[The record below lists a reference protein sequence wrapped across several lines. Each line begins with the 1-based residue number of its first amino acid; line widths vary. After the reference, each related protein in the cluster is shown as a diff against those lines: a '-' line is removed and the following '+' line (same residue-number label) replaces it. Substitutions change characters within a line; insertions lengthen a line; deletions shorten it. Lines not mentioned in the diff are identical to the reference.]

1 MSRIVAAATGAAL
14 IVAAAGC
21 RRAAARH
28 TVDDSL
34 ALAMQGEQASG
45 ARRVAIVPNL
55 HGPESAR
62 YDAEQDV
69 WFISNMVGYGSD
81 HDGVGFIARARGDDP
96 TQVQPFI
103 VSGQNGVT
111 LDAPKGLAIHGDT
124 LWATDI
130 DVLRG
135 FDRHTGAPLMTID
148 FKPYGVVML
157 NDVCVGG
164 DGAIYISDSGL
175 QMTDKGVIYGSGSK
189 IVRVGGAAHAVQIV
203 SDSPGLDHPNGVA
216 WDAAHARLLVA
227 SFDQF
232 HGSVYAIRPGD
243 TTRTTIL
250 RAPGR
255 LDGLEVLPDGR
266 IAYTSWVDS
275 TVHVFDGTRDE
286 RMIRGEPEPADIGVD
301 TRRKRIAV
309 PVDGRWQVEIWQI
322 PERSERVAARRAP

>member
-1 MSRIVAAATGAAL
+1 MNRRFVVAAGAAL
-14 IVAAAGC
+14 IVTFGGC
-21 RRAAARH
+21 ARERVHH

-45 ARRVAIVPNL
+45 ARLVGIVPDL

-81 HDGVGFIARARGDDP
+81 HDGVGYIARASATDP
-96 TQVQPFI
+96 TAVEPFI
-103 VSGQNGVT
+103 VSGRNGVT

-135 FDRHTGAPLMTID
+135 FDRHTGAPLATID

-175 QMTDKGVIYGSGSK
+175 QMTDKGVIYGAGSK
-189 IVRVGGAAHAVQIV
+189 IFRVGGTNHDVQIV
-203 SDSPGLDHPNGVA
+203 SDSPALDHPNGVT
-216 WDAAHARLLVA
+216 WDAAHDRLLVV

-232 HGSVYAIRPGD
+232 YGSLYAIRPGD
-243 TTRTTIL
+243 TTRTVLL

-286 RMIRGEPEPADIGVD
+286 RVIRAEPEPADIGVD
-301 TRRKRIAV
+301 TRRNRVAV
-309 PVDGRWQVEIWQI
+309 PVDGRWRVEIWQL
-322 PERSERVAARRAP
+322 PERTERVASSR